1 MINDLWAFPT
11 NLKCYIFFKVQGV
24 QGDNEQSAK
33 SLNIYILIFIIC
45 ADRKL
50 SYINEND
57 IYDA

>member
-1 MINDLWAFPT
+1 MGH
-11 NLKCYIFFKVQGV
+11 FFKVQGV

-45 ADRKL
+45 ADRKP

>member
-1 MINDLWAFPT
+1 MICEHFLPIQNVTF
-11 NLKCYIFFKVQGV
+11 FFKVQGV